1 MLPNEMSLTIS
12 HTGFTIKTLGKV
24 RRRMGF
30 VREIS
35 VSSGQL
41 PHAHFSKYGAVRTTQ
56 SALSHS
62 NFGSSSY
69 VHTGRAI
76 RSHEESRPQTWKRE
90 ILYVGRHHAGGR
102 NQGSDLYTLRAI
114 IPNAGG
120 IAIPN
125 VLASF
130 IDSVPGAWQNDKES
144 TGTCYIIGGRPTYSL
159 PQFCPLHPKEQV

>member
-1 MLPNEMSLTIS
+1 MLHNEMSLTIS
-12 HTGFTIKTLGKV
+12 HTGLIIKTLEEVRGRLANLYGKSLCYLDSCLM
-24 RRRMGF
+24 RT
-30 VREIS
+30 IT
-35 VSSGQL
+35 
-41 PHAHFSKYGAVRTTQ
+41 KYGAVRTTQ

-69 VHTGRAI
+69 VPTGRAI
-76 RSHEESRPQTWKRE
+76 RSHEESRPQTRQRE

-102 NQGSDLYTLRAI
+102 NQGSNLCTLRAI

-130 IDSVPGAWQNDKES
+130 FDSVPGKTIRNRQERA
-144 TGTCYIIGGRPTYSL
+144 T
-159 PQFCPLHPKEQV
+159 